1 MIKEIN
7 LKDRTIKYNLQYK
20 KVKNINLRIK
30 SDGTVNVSANK
41 NVPQKIIDDFMNSK
55 ADFILRALDKYASI
69 KALPQTQYFSENEVC
84 DIILAICEKLYPH
97 FMKSGIKR
105 PIIKFRRMVSQWGS
119 CHTKKGILTFNTNLM
134 YAPPECIEYVAAH
147 EFTHFLIPNHSDRF
161 YIELSKIMPDW
172 KARRQKLK
180 KISIK

>member
-1 MIKEIN
+1 MTHEISSER
-7 LKDRTIKYNLQYK
+7 KKYLFQK
-20 KVKNINLRIK
+20 RKNKFLIILTQILILLAFIIVWEWLAEK
-30 SDGTVNVSANK
+30 
-41 NVPQKIIDDFMNSK
+41 KIIDDFMNSK
-55 ADFILRALDKYASI
+55 ADFIFRALDKYASI

-105 PIIKFRRMVSQWGS
+105 PIVKFRRMVSQWGS

-134 YAPPECIEYVAAH
+134 YAPTECIEYVAAH
-147 EFTHFLIPNHSDRF
+147 EFTHFLVPNHSDRF
-161 YIELSKIMPDW
+161 YSELSKIMPDW

>member
-7 LKDRTIKYNLQYK
+7 LKDRTIKYNLLYK

-55 ADFILRALDKYASI
+55 ADFIFRALDKYASI

-105 PIIKFRRMVSQWGS
+105 PIVKFRRLDQYSKNRRNSAV
-119 CHTKKGILTFNTNLM
+119 LVFAYTF
-134 YAPPECIEYVAAH
+134 
-147 EFTHFLIPNHSDRF
+147 FTRFFAFYPFSLYKIVIYLKSLSYTSFPVRSLFIIPF
-161 YIELSKIMPDW
+161 
-172 KARRQKLK
+172 
-180 KISIK
+180 